1 MLYFINFK
9 VCQVMLNLPFRAD
22 THQFKMSPFGQYSEY
37 KVSNHDK
44 EASDRSYG
52 SNHEKSSVSKG
63 I

>member
-1 MLYFINFK
+1 
-9 VCQVMLNLPFRAD
+9 MLNLPFRAD